1 MNDNL
6 KYGTLAA
13 LALMFAISFA
23 ITIVYWDRA
32 EKMIWYVF
40 LTLILLV
47 PLILAGLYMMFTGKG
62 DWAVSGYN
70 TAPKKIRDLY
80 KAEELS
86 KITGVMLALFCGL
99 MLIAMIAVIMPNGV
113 LICLSLLV
121 GGTVV
126 LVYATVRINK
136 DKSYLKDPNGPLPQM
151 TKEEKK
157 NMKVIIAVLLA
168 ISLTITGVTVGVVL
182 FMGDV
187 DVDVREDSF
196 RVDAPSAK
204 KTVEYTEIDLD
215 PFGEPLIELRFE
227 FDRGSKESG
236 FNSPKINSGKYH
248 NDEFGDYILAT
259 YAKVNAYIVV
269 SYNGGHCIVFNGKTV
284 ENTED
289 LYDELMNMLECY
301 SDVSLSFPGQPIH
314 EFSSHQV
321 DTNCSA

>member
-23 ITIVYWDRA
+23 MVILYWDRA
-32 EKMIWYVF
+32 ERMIWYIL
-40 LTLILLV
+40 LTLILVV

-70 TAPKKIRDLY
+70 TAPKNIQDLY

-99 MLIAMIAVIMPNGV
+99 MLIAMTAVILPNGA

-121 GGTVV
+121 GGTIV
-126 LVYATVRINK
+126 LVYACIRINK
-136 DKSYLKDPNGPLPQM
+136 NKNYLKDPNGPLPQM

-168 ISLTITGVTVGVVL
+168 ISLTITGVTAGIVV

-187 DVDVREDSF
+187 DVDIREDSF

-204 KTVEYTEIDLD
+204 KTVYYSEIDID
-215 PFGEPLIELRFE
+215 PFGKPLIELRYE

-236 FNSPKINSGKYH
+236 FNSPRINSGKYH
-248 NDEFGDYILAT
+248 NEEFGDYTLAT
-259 YAKVNAYIVV
+259 YAKVEVYIVV
-269 SYNGGHCIVFNGKTV
+269 SYDNGHGIVFNINTAEST
-284 ENTED
+284 EN
-289 LYDELMNMLECY
+289 LYNELMDMLESY
-301 SDVSLSFPGQPIH
+301 SGTFLSYQWSTGIYVIRRDH
-314 EFSSHQV
+314 
-321 DTNCSA
+321 